1 LFQVP
6 FVPLFKVLPEG
17 FPQWI
22 ITICKIRI
30 NVQLIIAKT
39 YALQYGQYK
48 FNKHMGSL
56 AFVQSRSSTAS
67 LIHILMDG
75 GEMKI
80 KKKLII
86 GSRGSN
92 LALWQSNFIKHKL
105 EKRYNDLKVIIKRIK
120 TKGDKII
127 DVALSKIGDK
137 GLFTKDLE
145 NELLKGSIDIAVHSL
160 KDLETHI
167 PDGLKLA
174 AITRR
179 HNAED
184 VLIAK
189 KPGVTI
195 RTLPLE
201 STVATGSL
209 RRKSQLLHIRP
220 DIKIVDLRGNVPTR
234 IQKFLNSDWHGIIL
248 ARAGVERLK
257 MEQHISSIISMDEI
271 IPAVGQ
277 GALGIEIKADN
288 QIAAEMILAVHDH
301 DTFLAVS
308 AERAFLKSLQGGCQ
322 VPIGAYARVKSNG
335 LYLSAV
341 IGSIDG
347 KTLLKKKTRG
357 SKSNPEKTGE
367 ALADDLLK
375 AGAGR
380 ILEDI
385 YKQV

>member
-1 LFQVP
+1 
-6 FVPLFKVLPEG
+6 
-17 FPQWI
+17 
-22 ITICKIRI
+22 
-30 NVQLIIAKT
+30 
-39 YALQYGQYK
+39 
-48 FNKHMGSL
+48 
-56 AFVQSRSSTAS
+56 
-67 LIHILMDG
+67 
-75 GEMKI
+75 MKR

-86 GSRGSN
+86 GSRGSD
-92 LALWQSNFIKHKL
+92 LALWQSNFIKYEL
-105 EKRYNDLKVIIKRIK
+105 EKRYKDLIVTIKRIK
-120 TKGDKII
+120 TKGDKIL

-145 NELLKGSIDIAVHSL
+145 NQLLKGNIDIAVHSL

-167 PDGLKLA
+167 PDGLNLA

-179 HNAED
+179 HKVED

-189 KPGVTI
+189 NPGVTI
-195 RTLPLE
+195 RTLPHE
-201 STVATGSL
+201 ATVATGSL
-209 RRKSQLLHIRP
+209 RRRSQLLHIRP

-234 IQKFLNSDWHGIIL
+234 IRKFLNSDWHGIIL

-257 MEQHISSIISMDEI
+257 MEQHISSYISVDEI

-288 QIAAEMILAVHDH
+288 QFAAEMVQSVHDH

-322 VPIGAYARVKSNG
+322 VPIGAYAQVKSNG
-335 LYLSAV
+335 LYLAAV

-347 KTLLKKKTRG
+347 KTLFKKKTRG
-357 SKSNPEKTGE
+357 SKSAPEKTGK

-380 ILEDI
+380 ILDDI